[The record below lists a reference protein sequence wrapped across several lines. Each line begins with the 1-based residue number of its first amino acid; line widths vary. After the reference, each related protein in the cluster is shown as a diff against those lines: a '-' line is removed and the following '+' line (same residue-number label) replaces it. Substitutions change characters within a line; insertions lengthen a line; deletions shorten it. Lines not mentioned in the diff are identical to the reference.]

1 MAMGDW
7 VGNSVAAP
15 HCVQTFC
22 FVIMRHSE
30 YTMPGTI
37 KHNYNTISIQ
47 IVPLVLSLVGPSWP
61 QVLQYRVV

>member
-1 MAMGDW
+1 MATGDW
-7 VGNSVAAP
+7 VGSKVVDP
-15 HCVQTFC
+15 HCVQTFF
-22 FVIMRHSE
+22 FVVRRQIE

-37 KHNYNTISIQ
+37 KHNHNTISIQ